1 MTVEAFEKAI
11 NIKDQIKSISEI
23 LDLLGNYTYDCD
35 PPTKMSNVDI
45 KINDRIINLN
55 EGEVVAFKDALE
67 TRKGWILRE
76 FGKL

>member
-1 MTVEAFEKAI
+1 MTVEAFEKAE

-23 LDLLGNYTYDCD
+23 LNLLNNYTYDCD
-35 PPTKMSNVDI
+35 PPTRMSNVDI

-55 EGEVVAFKDALE
+55 EGELTSFKTALE
-67 TRKGWILRE
+67 ARESWLKRE